1 MRRKSRP
8 VYESRYY
15 CYSWAKRVIKRAISI
30 IYGTY
35 AAYVSPDF
43 VKVSRTFL
51 PWPIYPCILA
61 SNINFLNI
69 FNIETSNKIFNT
81 TAISKHKGLHM

>member
-15 CYSWAKRVIKRAISI
+15 YCYSWAKRAISI
-30 IYGTY
+30 IYGTN

-69 FNIETSNKIFNT
+69 FNIETSKKIFNT
-81 TAISKHKGLHM
+81 TAISKHRGLHM